1 MDLTFLDKIEMEDL
15 EGKDEKIQPVRFNED
30 EFYMLKFVKFKNKR
44 FATYIKELIEK
55 DIKEYLS
62 TTDNISITNNTLT
75 IDLEQLKEEVKEE
88 LKEELTK
95 EIRAKLLVELKE
107 ELKEKL
113 DKMDLKQENIDE
125 SKNDLLNF
133 MNNRK

>member
-30 EFYMLKFVKFKNKR
+30 EFYMLKFIKFKNKR

-62 TTDNISITNNTLT
+62 NTNITNGALS
-75 IDLEQLKEEVKEE
+75 IDLEQLKEE
-88 LKEELTK
+88 LTE
-95 EIRAKLLVELKE
+95 EIRTRLLEELKE

-113 DKMDLKQENIDE
+113 DNMDLKQENINE

-133 MNNRK
+133 MNNR

>member
-1 MDLTFLDKIEMEDL
+1 MDLTFLDKVEMEDL
-15 EGKDEKIQPVRFNED
+15 EGKDEKIQPVRFNKD
-30 EFYMLKFVKFKNKR
+30 EFYMLKFVNFKNKR

-62 TTDNISITNNTLT
+62 NTDNTNITNSSLS
-75 IDLEQLKEEVKEE
+75 IDLEQLKEELKEE
-88 LKEELTK
+88 IKEELTE
-95 EIRAKLLVELKE
+95 EIRAKLLEELKE

-113 DKMDLKQENIDE
+113 DNMDLKQENIDE

>member
-1 MDLTFLDKIEMEDL
+1 MDLTFLDKIEIEDL
-15 EGKDEKIQPVRFNED
+15 EGKDEKIQPVRFNKD
-30 EFYMLKFVKFKNKR
+30 EFYMLKFINFKNKR

-62 TTDNISITNNTLT
+62 NADNTSITNSTLS
-75 IDLEQLKEEVKEE
+75 IDLDQLKEE
-88 LKEELTK
+88 LKEEIKEELTE
-95 EIRAKLLVELKE
+95 EIRAKLLE

-113 DKMDLKQENIDE
+113 DNMDLKQENIDE